1 MSARATSRAQ
11 VLVAT
16 ALFLSGASAFAP
28 QVRAQSLADVAKK
41 EEERRKS
48 VAAPAKVYTNKDLNP
63 VPAGSPPPPAPAKA
77 GDGPAKD
84 KDKEADTDAK
94 GRGSKSPAAGDKTA
108 VKDQA
113 YWAGRY
119 KALQDALLRDQNYA
133 DAMQTRINSLS
144 ADFVNRDDPAQ
155 RTVIERDRQKA
166 LAELGRLKQSVL
178 DTKKAIAD
186 LDEEARR
193 AGVPPGW
200 MR

>member
-1 MSARATSRAQ
+1 MSARTASRAQ
-11 VLVAT
+11 VLVAAT
-16 ALFLSGASAFAP
+16 LFLSGASAFAP

-48 VAAPAKVYTNKDLNP
+48 VTAPAKVYTNKDLNP

-77 GDGPAKD
+77 GDGAAKD
-84 KDKEADTDAK
+84 KDKDADPDAK
-94 GRGSKSPAAGDKTA
+94 GKGSKAPEAGDKTA

-113 YWAGRY
+113 YWAARY

-133 DAMQTRINSLS
+133 DAMQTRINSLN

-155 RTVIERDRQKA
+155 RAVIERDRQKA
-166 LAELGRLKQSVL
+166 LAELGRLKTSVL
-178 DTKKAIAD
+178 ETRKAIAD
-186 LDEEARR
+186 LEEEARR

>member
-1 MSARATSRAQ
+1 MSARTASRAQ
-11 VLVAT
+11 VLVAA

-48 VAAPAKVYTNKDLNP
+48 VTAPAKVYTNKDLNP
-63 VPAGSPPPPAPAKA
+63 VPAGSPPPAPAKA
-77 GDGPAKD
+77 GESRAKD

-94 GRGSKSPAAGDKTA
+94 GKGSKAPEAGDKTA

-113 YWAGRY
+113 YWAARY

-133 DAMQTRINSLS
+133 DAMQTRINSLN

-155 RTVIERDRQKA
+155 RAVIERDRQKA
-166 LAELGRLKQSVL
+166 LAELGRLKTSVL
-178 DTKKAIAD
+178 ETRKAIAD
-186 LDEEARR
+186 LEEEARR

>member
-1 MSARATSRAQ
+1 MSARAASRVQ
-11 VLVAT
+11 VLVAA
-16 ALFLSGASAFAP
+16 ALFLSGVSAFVPRA
-28 QVRAQSLADVAKK
+28 RAQSLADVAKK

-63 VPAGSPPPPAPAKA
+63 VPAGSPPPAPAKS
-77 GDGPAKD
+77 GDGSAKD

-94 GRGSKSPAAGDKTA
+94 GKGSKTPDAGDKTA

-119 KALQDALLRDQNYA
+119 KALRDALLRDQNYA
-133 DAMQTRINSLS
+133 DAMQTRINSLN

-155 RTVIERDRQKA
+155 RAVIERDRQKA
-166 LAELGRLKQSVL
+166 LAELGRLKTSVL
-178 DTKKAIAD
+178 ETRKAIAD
-186 LDEEARR
+186 LEEEARR